1 MAELT
6 GRWAVVTGASSGL
19 GVEFARGL
27 AERGANL
34 VLVARRE
41 ERLRKLAGEL
51 EAAHRVT
58 ARAVALDLARPDAPR
73 ELAERLAAE
82 RIEVDVLVN
91 NAGFG
96 LYGPFAEIPW
106 EREREMLSLDVLALV
121 ELTKRFLPG
130 MLARNRGWVLQV
142 ASIGAFQPSPTYATY
157 SAAKAFVLSF
167 GEALAYELRGSAVR
181 VTVVSPG
188 ATRTEFLEV
197 SGQKSTFFQRVT
209 FMDARSVAESGLRAM
224 LRGRASVVPGLSN
237 QIAAFSVRLLPRRV
251 QAAIANFA
259 MNVS

>member
-1 MAELT
+1 MLT
-6 GRWAVVTGASSGL
+6 
-19 GVEFARGL
+19 
-27 AERGANL
+27 
-34 VLVARRE
+34 
-41 ERLRKLAGEL
+41 
-51 EAAHRVT
+51 
-58 ARAVALDLARPDAPR
+58 
-73 ELAERLAAE
+73 
-82 RIEVDVLVN
+82 
-91 NAGFG
+91 
-96 LYGPFAEIPW
+96 
-106 EREREMLSLDVLALV
+106 LDVLALV

-167 GEALAYELRGSAVR
+167 GEALAYELRASAVR

-188 ATRTEFLEV
+188 ATRTEFLDV
-197 SGQKSTFFQRVT
+197 SGQKSTFFQRAT
-209 FMDARSVAESGLRAM
+209 FMDARSVAEAGLRAM